1 MNDATLEMVRVKQS
15 NPKRIRQ
22 DDIKEPK
29 FIKTRRITPIAVYTN
44 PPSDPSFCARGTT
57 GRAKSESMADAVI
70 ARILVSI
77 YRRSTYK
84 KCSNTIRRMDGV
96 FGDRQR

>member
-1 MNDATLEMVRVKQS
+1 MARVKQS

-22 DDIKEPK
+22 DVVKEPK
-29 FIKTRRITPIAVYTN
+29 IIKPRRITPVAVCAS
-44 PPSDPSFCARGTT
+44 PPSEPLFCARGSAD
-57 GRAKSESMADAVI
+57 GRAKSESVIDAAI

-84 KCSNTIRRMDGV
+84 KCLKTIRRMDGV
-96 FGDRQR
+96 LGDR

>member
-1 MNDATLEMVRVKQS
+1 MARVKQP

-29 FIKTRRITPIAVYTN
+29 FIKPRRITPVAVYAS
-44 PPSDPSFCARGTT
+44 PPSEPLFCTQGTAD
-57 GRAKSESMADAVI
+57 GSVKSESMIDAAI

-84 KCSNTIRRMDGV
+84 KCLKTVKRMDGV
-96 FGDRQR
+96 LGDRQR